1 MITIARLTSAK
12 RAAAMK
18 KILLLDMRKSVPD
31 EYESKLIHNGES
43 KGFPTAIRKR
53 VENQTKL
60 RVSVSPWSVD

>member
-31 EYESKLIHNGES
+31 EYESKLIHNGEHKS
-43 KGFPTAIRKR
+43 FTA
-53 VENQTKL
+53 EA
-60 RVSVSPWSVD
+60 